1 MIIKMHGGK
10 RMGNNQEN
18 VGKMQEKR
26 AEIPKKELNNVAK
39 EKIYQKIL
47 DLDRSVEV
55 IEQYELYVF
64 VYKNIIQ
71 KAKRLEGYKDSAVY
85 QAKYEKKLEELQKA
99 GREEIYQKALELKK
113 NAKKAEDLQW
123 IRKEV
128 HRIPGYKDIDTIGEW
143 CDSMQE
149 NMEKRE
155 KRNAWIRLF
164 IIVLIVGIIIVAAK
178 LLLL

>member
-1 MIIKMHGGK
+1 
-10 RMGNNQEN
+10 MGNSQEN
-18 VGKMQEKR
+18 VGKTQEKK
-26 AEIPKKELNNVAK
+26 AEIPKKKELNDVTK

-47 DLDRSVEV
+47 ELDKSVKS

-71 KAKRLEGYKDSAVY
+71 KAKRLEGYKDSAAY
-85 QAKYEKKLEELQKA
+85 QEKYEKLLEKMQET

-128 HRIPGYKDIDTIGEW
+128 RRIPGYKDIDTIGEW
-143 CDSMQE
+143 CNTMQE
-149 NMEKRE
+149 SMEKRE

-164 IIVLIVGIIIVAAK
+164 IIALVASIIVLIGK
-178 LLLL
+178 LLL

>member
-1 MIIKMHGGK
+1 
-10 RMGNNQEN
+10 MGDSQEN
-18 VGKMQEKR
+18 MGKMQKKK
-26 AEIPKKELNNVAK
+26 AKTPKKELNDTAK

-47 DLDRSVEV
+47 ELDKSVKV
-55 IEQYELYVF
+55 IEQYELFVF

-71 KAKRLEGYKDSAVY
+71 KAKRLEDYKDAVIY
-85 QAKYEKKLEELQKA
+85 KEKYEKLLEEIQKE
-99 GREEIYQKALELKK
+99 GREKIYQKALKLKE

-128 HRIPGYKDIDTIGEW
+128 HRIPGYKDIDTIGAW

-164 IIVLIVGIIIVAAK
+164 IIVLVVCIIALIGRYVYYNR
-178 LLLL
+178 